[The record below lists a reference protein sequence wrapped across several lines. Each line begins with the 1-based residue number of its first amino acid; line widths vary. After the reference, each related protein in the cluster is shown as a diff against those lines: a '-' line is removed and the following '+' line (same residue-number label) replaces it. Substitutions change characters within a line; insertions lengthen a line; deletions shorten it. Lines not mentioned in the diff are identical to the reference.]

1 MKKIILVALAAVG
14 LAACATED
22 TIVTPKGNAI
32 AFGDAFVDNA
42 TKAIYGEDG
51 KMVDSF
57 QVWGTVTGNNNT
69 VLIYDGADVNR
80 KKANEADKNYGEAW
94 YCDVVRYWTPSCSYA
109 FTAIVDATSVT
120 PANGSMP
127 TAINYTADGEK
138 DLLYSTATATT
149 TAAATPSVTDGI
161 VAFSMNHLLAKMYF
175 DVTSTLE
182 SPYTIEVKSISVTG
196 FQNKGIYTINGGTW
210 AKDGDVANLTLN
222 FENGAKVFIPVE
234 QTLEATITYDVKF
247 NETVIS
253 KDVKKTGNINATT
266 PYAENTAYK
275 VSASI
280 GLNEIQFTT
289 TALSG
294 FGTPEQNGTVTIQ

>member
-42 TKAIYGEDG
+42 TKAIYDDEDN
-51 KMVDSF
+51 KVNSF
-57 QVWGTVTGNNNT
+57 QVWGTVTGNGNT
-69 VLIYDGADVNR
+69 VLIYDGAEVARNG
-80 KKANEADKNYGEAW
+80 KGYGVAW
-94 YCDVVRYWTPSCSYA
+94 DFVGEVPVRYWTPSCSYA

-127 TAINYTADGEK
+127 TAINYTADGDK

-149 TAAATPSVTDGI
+149 TADATPNVTNGI

-175 DVTSTLE
+175 DVTSTLK
-182 SPYTIEVKSISVTG
+182 SPYSIVVKSISVTG
-196 FQNKGIYTINGGTW
+196 FQNKGIYTINGDTW
-210 AKDGDVANLTLN
+210 AKDGDDASLTLY

-234 QTLEATITYDVKF
+234 QTLKATITYDVKF

-266 PYAENTAYK
+266 PYAKNTAYK

-280 GLNEIQFTT
+280 GLNEIKFSV
-289 TALSG
+289 ASVG
-294 FGTPEQNGTVTIQ
+294 AFADNGEASVN